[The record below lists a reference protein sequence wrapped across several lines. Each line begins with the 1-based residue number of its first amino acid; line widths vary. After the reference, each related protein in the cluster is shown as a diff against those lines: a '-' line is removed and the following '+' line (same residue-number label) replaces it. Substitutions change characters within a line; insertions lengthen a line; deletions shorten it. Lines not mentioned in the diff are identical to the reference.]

1 MNILITGGAGY
12 LGSVIT
18 PLLLDKGHNVT
29 VYDNLMYNQLT
40 LSDLCYKPNFK
51 FVYGDVR
58 DYAKLNKHIQK
69 ADVIVPLAA
78 IVGFPACEKD
88 KQLATSVNYYQIQ
101 DIVKNTSKEQTIVF
115 PNTNSGYGTRS
126 NGICT
131 ENQKL
136 KPISHYGI
144 TKCDSEDL
152 LLKNGNAI
160 IFRFATVF
168 GVSPR
173 MRLDLLVN
181 EFVYKALTDKY
192 ITIFERKAVRNYI
205 HIRDVADVF
214 NFMIDNKDEYKGEI
228 FNVGLSDANINKQEL
243 AELIKKYISDFAIT
257 YSDYYEDP
265 DKRDYI
271 VSNEKIENTGWTP
284 KYNLDDGIKE
294 LIMAYQIII
303 NNDTSHFRNGFPLTY
318 GAALWRY

>member
-318 GAALWRY
+318 GAAL

>member
-1 MNILITGGAGY
+1 MNILVTGGAGY
-12 LGSVIT
+12 LGSVIV
-18 PLLLDKGHNVT
+18 PLLLDKGYDVT

-40 LSDLCYKPNFK
+40 LSDLCYKSNFK

-58 DYAKLNKHIQK
+58 DYKKLNEYVQK
-69 ADVIVPLAA
+69 ADVIIPLAA

-88 KQLATSVNYYQIQ
+88 KQLAEEVNYNQIY
-101 DIVKNTSKEQTIVF
+101 DLITNTSKEQTIIF

-126 NGICT
+126 SGICT
-131 ENQKL
+131 EDQKL
-136 KPISHYGI
+136 QPISHYGI
-144 TKCDSEDL
+144 TKCNAEDIL
-152 LLKNGNAI
+152 LQNGNAI

-205 HIRDVADVF
+205 HIRDVASVF
-214 NFMIDNKDEYKGEI
+214 EWMVVLRDIHRGEI
-228 FNVGLSDANINKQEL
+228 FNVGLSNANINKQQL
-243 AELIKKYISDFAIT
+243 AEMIKKYISDFAIT

-271 VSNEKIENTGWTP
+271 VSNEKVESTGWLP
-284 KYNLDDGIKE
+284 KYTLHDGIKE

-318 GAALWRY
+318 GAAL

>member
-101 DIVKNTSKEQTIVF
+101 DIIKNTSKEQTIVF

-284 KYNLDDGIKE
+284 KYNLDDGVKE

-318 GAALWRY
+318 GAAL

>member
-101 DIVKNTSKEQTIVF
+101 DIIKNTSKEQTIVF

-126 NGICT
+126 NGVCT

-152 LLKNGNAI
+152 LLKNSNAI

-192 ITIFERKAVRNYI
+192 ITIFERTAVRNYI

-257 YSDYYEDP
+257 YSNYYEDP
-265 DKRDYI
+265 DKRDYF
-271 VSNEKIENTGWTP
+271 VSNKKIEKKVSN
-284 KYNLDDGIKE
+284 
-294 LIMAYQIII
+294 
-303 NNDTSHFRNGFPLTY
+303 
-318 GAALWRY
+318 